1 MGQTGVFDKDE
12 IKSIKVMAWML
23 LPVQESLQKTE

>member
-12 IKSIKVMAWML
+12 IKSKSAKMMAWML
-23 LPVQESLQKTE
+23 LPALQKTE